1 MIRIANGEAPPPRI
15 GRPVVTVGMFDG
27 VHRGHQRVLAD
38 LEGWADELD
47 TTALVVTFDRH
58 PRAMAH
64 GETVPFITSP
74 EHRMVLFERLGIDAC
89 AMLTFDAQLRRT
101 SPRDFVVEVLCG
113 RFRARGML
121 LGYNGRFG
129 RDAAGDYELLRR
141 LEAEGVC
148 LARQSEEPVTVDGR
162 PVSSSGIR
170 AAIESGELAR
180 ARRMLGRP
188 VSVLGTV
195 APGERRGSRIG
206 FPTANL
212 DLHHEVKPPAGVYVT
227 RARVGESW
235 RPALTSIGRKPTFPD
250 PPAEDVVEVF
260 IPDLD
265 RELYGESVEVRFD
278 RKIREQIAF
287 VSAEGLTKRIEQD
300 LRLLR
305 GGE

>member
-1 MIRIANGEAPPPRI
+1 MIRIGNGEAPPPQI

-47 TTALVVTFDRH
+47 TAALVVTFDRH

-74 EHRMVLFERLGIDAC
+74 EHRMVLFERLGVDAC
-89 AMLTFDAQLRRT
+89 AVLTFDEQVRRMP
-101 SPRDFVVEVLCG
+101 PREFVVEVICG
-113 RFRARGML
+113 RFQAQGML

-129 RDAAGDYELLRR
+129 RDAEGDYELLRR

-148 LARQSEEPVTVDGR
+148 LARQSAEPVTVDGR
-162 PVSSSGIR
+162 PVSSSAIR
-170 AAIESGELAR
+170 GAIESGDLAR

-195 APGERRGSRIG
+195 SRGERRGSRLG

-227 RARVGESW
+227 RARVGGAW

-260 IPDLD
+260 VPDLD
-265 RELYGESVEVRFD
+265 RPLYGESVEVRFD

-287 VSAEGLTKRIEQD
+287 PSAEELAAQIAQD
-300 LRLLR
+300 LELLR